1 MSFQTFFSE
10 PGLATNHNQTVIRPT
25 PYVSN
30 QHNQTVVRSTPDP
43 RITANHNQTVR
54 IVR

>member
-10 PGLATNHNQTVIRPT
+10 PGLSTNHSQTVVRPT

-30 QHNQTVVRSTPDP
+30 QHNQTVVRSAVRP
-43 RITANHNQTVR
+43 RMTANHNQTVR
-54 IVR
+54 SIR